1 MFNKNNM
8 FELLIN
14 RNIKNKV
21 IKNTIS
27 NDLSNNDMS
36 NNDISNNRYVI
47 NKNFNIIP
55 LNIFQTY
62 HDLELSIKIKE
73 NVELIKSTNPEFNY
87 YLYNNTMCRNF
98 IKDNFNED
106 ILYTYDTLIP
116 EKFKSELWRYCVLYI
131 YGGIYLNIN
140 FTPIKGFKFIQLSN
154 NEYYV
159 SNKYDYGIYNGL
171 IVSLPFN
178 NKLLK
183 TINSIVE
190 NVRNINYNNF
200 YDSPYLNSL
209 TITGPLLLN
218 TFFNNEE
225 KKNIKLKLSNS
236 SKYIQFKNINILQKY
251 IYNIVPNNYLI
262 LYETFKI
269 YNFLYLNPIHKINTT
284 NIIIREINKY
294 NNYFFT
300 SNPCII
306 KHTEDSYIM
315 NFRWINYKLDTE
327 GKNNFAYSNNIS
339 LNSYSIY
346 DKSFNKISDDIF
358 LENNYNYA
366 IKQPYYGIEDIRIYT
381 YLNVIYCMCTTLNK
395 TNNTMS
401 ITSSKVEMNQRYT
414 IPINIIK
421 PSFYNFERIEKNWV
435 FLTYNK
441 KLCNVYIWFPLT
453 ICEINYTDNTNN
465 IVNINYKIPEFFKN
479 IKGSSSGA
487 LYNNEIWF
495 IVHTK
500 QNNNYQHL
508 FVVFDNELN
517 LLRYSEPFKLDNS
530 RVEFCIGLIIE
541 TERTILS
548 FSSLDHNTYIGIYDN
563 TYILSIKW
571 YINNI

>member
-1 MFNKNNM
+1 MK
-8 FELLIN
+8 
-14 RNIKNKV
+14 K
-21 IKNTIS
+21 
-27 NDLSNNDMS
+27 
-36 NNDISNNRYVI
+36 
-47 NKNFNIIP
+47 
-55 LNIFQTY
+55 
-62 HDLELSIKIKE
+62 
-73 NVELIKSTNPEFNY
+73 
-87 YLYNNTMCRNF
+87 
-98 IKDNFNED
+98 
-106 ILYTYDTLIP
+106 
-116 EKFKSELWRYCVLYI
+116 
-131 YGGIYLNIN
+131 
-140 FTPIKGFKFIQLSN
+140 
-154 NEYYV
+154 
-159 SNKYDYGIYNGL
+159 
-171 IVSLPFN
+171 
-178 NKLLK
+178 
-183 TINSIVE
+183 
-190 NVRNINYNNF
+190 
-200 YDSPYLNSL
+200 
-209 TITGPLLLN
+209 
-218 TFFNNEE
+218 

-366 IKQPYYGIEDIRIYT
+366 IKQPYYGIEDIRLYT
-381 YLNVIYCMCTTLNK
+381 YLNEIYCMGTTLNK

-401 ITSSKVEMNQRYT
+401 ITSSKVEMNERYT